1 MIKFDLRVDDH
12 AAYVTVA
19 PEKRGWLAKFRRR
32 ESVDLRVLSK
42 AERATA
48 LAVARLRHLD
58 PLGEFHQVSEDGLV
72 IRHSLVAQ
80 LDTNTASALG
90 LPRLVTGY
98 VFKARLVGTVGS
110 TDFGIEW
117 WWEKGGRAV
126 ALPLQG
132 AFIGSAAQMTRL
144 PPQIY
149 SAIQQ
154 AKALK
159 EQSSV
164 TDHWLE
170 LGKFRRLF
178 DAADEP
184 ASRENLEGFLRD
196 LSVVTCDSV
205 GIAFDADDDTRFFP
219 LPFVGS
225 PEPDAERESVDLAAL
240 RGRELDAFRDGAIR
254 RGAQP
259 AYRVGDG
266 KFLIVDRSAAPVL
279 DAITTHANADEAG
292 RRAFIADAG
301 RIIQNAIE
309 RQMEDDG
316 RITALMSPAARAE
329 RVEQETSRVWV
340 ETTEWVSRVLGVA
353 KWKATEI
360 EGVQSSG
367 TKWLNSALD
376 AELADRLSQIEDD
389 QLAEVLEALQAAIAE
404 QKPSII
410 HEVGEIPT
418 NAEVVEA
425 LSRRLADF
433 LRQKPVDAPSASLD
447 AYLPV
452 TQDNFWEVDFKAIIR
467 PRGDKAEFEVPETV
481 RTPLQPHQ
489 LLSLRWQVAA
499 WQAGLPGIL
508 NADEQG
514 LGKTL
519 QTLSFVAWL
528 KAQMDAGA
536 IPHRPFLVV
545 APTSLLLNWEAEIDR
560 HLTPGALGTLV
571 RLYGSHLAEFK
582 YEGLS
587 GQDIREGEALLDLDR
602 IRSYENGSPVV
613 ITTYQTLANF
623 AISLM
628 DLESAVAIFDEIQF
642 VKNPVT
648 MRAKAAKSLNADF
661 RIGLTGTPI
670 ENATKDL
677 WALMDQ
683 LFPGALGALAQFK
696 RVFGLPTEENMSVL
710 HHALF
715 SGQRERPPLALRRL
729 KTDAAQGLPTKVR
742 ILHPREMSESQMLRY
757 DEARRKGGMML
768 ALLHHIRRI
777 SLHPG
782 LLEGETTEEF
792 SAAAARVGAALDV
805 LRHIKSKGERALV
818 FVENRDV
825 QAWFAEVV
833 RLEFDLETVMII
845 NGDTTIDARK
855 DITDRF
861 QRHLTDDR
869 GFDVLVLGPRAAG
882 TGLTL
887 TAANHV
893 IHLSRWWNPAVE
905 EQCNDRTH
913 RIGQTKPVTVHI
925 PLAVHTRLG
934 AGSFDCLLQRL
945 MKRKRA
951 IAERVLWPAEAT
963 EGETKMLY
971 DAVVTAPDVEVG
983 RGTLELD
990 GALEGRG
997 DLAAEILGDDA
1008 IRVRPRRGGA
1018 SVVISN
1024 GGKVP
1029 LGALRSDGDAA
1040 VFSIAADH
1048 GDAAV
1053 IAIPHSRLSTA
1064 TLWPEFILP
1073 E

>member
-1 MIKFDLRVDDH
+1 MIKFDFRVDRD
-12 AAYVTVA
+12 AAYATVTQ
-19 PEKRGWLAKFRRR
+19 ERRGWFTSFRRR
-32 ESVDLRVLSK
+32 EPIDLRALTK

-58 PLGEFHQVSEDGLV
+58 PLGEQHQVTENGLL
-72 IRHSLVAQ
+72 IRHPLAAQ
-80 LDTNTASALG
+80 FDSNTATALG

-98 VFKARLVGTVGS
+98 VFKARLSGTVGS
-110 TDFGIEW
+110 ADFGIEW
-117 WWEKGGRAV
+117 WWEKNGRAV

-132 AFIGSAAQMTRL
+132 AFLGSGVQMMRL
-144 PPQIY
+144 PHQIY
-149 SAIQQ
+149 LAIQQ
-154 AKALK
+154 ADALK
-159 EQSSV
+159 KQSSV

-178 DAADEP
+178 DASDEA
-184 ASRENLEGFLRD
+184 ASQENLEGFLRD
-196 LSVVTCDSV
+196 LAVVTCDSV
-205 GIAFDADDDTRFFP
+205 GIGFDQNDDTKFFP

-225 PEPDAERESVDLAAL
+225 PEPNPDRETADIAAL
-240 RGRELDAFRDGAIR
+240 KGRELHEFRESAIR

-259 AYRVGDG
+259 AYRVADG
-266 KFLIVDRSAAPVL
+266 KFLIIDRSAALVL
-279 DAITTHANADEAG
+279 DAIAKHAKADEAG

-301 RIIQNAIE
+301 RIIQAAME

-340 ETTEWVSRVLGVA
+340 ETSEWVSRVLGVA
-353 KWKATEI
+353 KWQAMEI
-360 EGVQSSG
+360 EGMQSSG
-367 TKWLNSALD
+367 TRWWNSCID
-376 AELADRLSQIEDD
+376 AELADRLSQIEDE
-389 QLAEVLEALQAAIAE
+389 QLAEVVEALHSAIAE
-404 QKPSII
+404 GKPTII
-410 HEVGEIPT
+410 HDVGEIPT
-418 NAEVVEA
+418 FPEVVEA
-425 LSRRLADF
+425 LSRRLAEY
-433 LRQKPVDAPSASLD
+433 LRQKPVDAPSVSLD

-452 TQDNFWEVDFKAIIR
+452 THDNFWEVDFKAVVR
-467 PRGDKAEFEVPETV
+467 PKGDEAEYKVPETV
-481 RTPLQPHQ
+481 TTPLQPHQ
-489 LLSLRWQVAA
+489 IVSLKWQVSA
-499 WQAGLPGIL
+499 WCAGIPGIL

-519 QTLSFVAWL
+519 QTLSFLAWL
-528 KAQMDAGA
+528 RGQMDAGVLE
-536 IPHRPFLVV
+536 HRPFLIV

-560 HLTPGALGTLV
+560 HLSTGALGTPV
-571 RLYGSHLAEFK
+571 RLYGSHLAHFK
-582 YEGLS
+582 KEGIA
-587 GQDIREGEALLDLDR
+587 GQDIREGEALLDLDKV
-602 IRSYENGSPVV
+602 RSLENGAPVV

-628 DLESAVAIFDEIQF
+628 ELQCAVAIFDEIQF

-696 RVFGLPTEENMSVL
+696 AVFGLPTEENMTVL

-715 SGQRERPPLALRRL
+715 SGQHGRPALAIRRL
-729 KTDAAQGLPTKVR
+729 KTDAAPCLPTKVR
-742 ILHPREMSESQMLRY
+742 ILHPREMSEPQMLRY

-792 SAAAARVGAALDV
+792 SASAARVEAALDI

-833 RLEFDLETVMII
+833 RLEFDLDTVMII

-861 QRHLTDDR
+861 QRHLMNDG

-925 PLAVHTRLG
+925 PLAVHPRLG

-945 MKRKRA
+945 MKRKRT
-951 IAERVLWPAEAT
+951 IADRVLWPAEAT
-963 EGETKMLY
+963 ESETRMLY
-971 DAVVTAPDVEVG
+971 DAVVEASDVDVASE
-983 RGTLELD
+983 TPELD
-990 GALEGRG
+990 GALEGRT
-997 DLAAEILGDDA
+997 DLTAEMLDA
-1008 IRVRPRRGGA
+1008 NTIRIRSRRGGA
-1018 SVVISN
+1018 SILVASGGSLPSN
-1024 GGKVP
+1024 SIRP
-1029 LGALRSDGDAA
+1029 DIDAA
-1040 VFSIAADH
+1040 VVSM
-1048 GDAAV
+1048 AV
-1053 IAIPHSRLSTA
+1053 NGVAKKMSVPHSRLA
-1064 TLWPEFILP
+1064 TCDLWPEFVLP

>member
-1 MIKFDLRVDDH
+1 MIKFDFRADSQ

-19 PEKRGWLAKFRRR
+19 PEKRGWLAAFRRR
-32 ESVDLRVLSK
+32 EAVDLRALTK

-58 PLGEFHQVSEDGLV
+58 PLGELHQIAENGLV
-72 IRHSLVAQ
+72 IRHPLVAQ
-80 LDTNTASALG
+80 LDSNTASALG
-90 LPRLVTGY
+90 LPRLMTGY
-98 VFKARLVGTVGS
+98 VFKAKLAGTVGS
-110 TDFGIEW
+110 SDFGIDW
-117 WWEKGGRAV
+117 WWEKNGRTV

-132 AFIGSAAQMTRL
+132 AFLGSAAQMMRL
-144 PPQIY
+144 PSQIY
-149 SAIQQ
+149 SAIEQ
-154 AKALK
+154 ANALK
-159 EQSSV
+159 ERSSV

-178 DAADEP
+178 DASDEP
-184 ASRENLEGFLRD
+184 ASRENLEGFLRN

-205 GIAFDADDDTRFFP
+205 GIAFDAEDETKFFP

-225 PEPDAERESVDLAAL
+225 PEPDPDRDTADVAAL
-240 RGRELDAFRDGAIR
+240 KGRELNEFRDGAIR

-259 AYRVGDG
+259 AYRVADG

-279 DAITTHANADEAG
+279 DAIARNAKADEAG

-301 RIIQNAIE
+301 RIIQSAIE

-329 RVEQETSRVWV
+329 RVEQETSRVWI

-353 KWKATEI
+353 KWQVTEI
-360 EGVQSSG
+360 EGMQSSG
-367 TKWLNSALD
+367 TKWLNSSID
-376 AELADRLSQIEDD
+376 AELADRLSQIEDE
-389 QLAEVLEALQAAIAE
+389 QLAEVVEALRTAIAE
-404 QKPSII
+404 HTPLIT
-410 HEVGEIPT
+410 HEVGDIPAI
-418 NAEVVEA
+418 AEVLEA
-425 LSRRLADF
+425 LSRRLAEY
-433 LRQKPVDAPSASLD
+433 LRQKPIDAPSVSLD

-452 TQDNFWEVDFKAIIR
+452 THDNFWEVDFKAAVR
-467 PRGDKAEFEVPETV
+467 PRGNEAEFKFPEAV
-481 RTPLQPHQ
+481 RTALQPHQ
-489 LLSLRWQVAA
+489 LTSLKWQVAA
-499 WQAGLPGIL
+499 WQAGIPGVL

-528 KAQMDAGA
+528 RAEMDAGA
-536 IPHRPFLVV
+536 VPHRPFLVV

-560 HLTPGALGTLV
+560 HLSAQALGIPV

-582 YEGLS
+582 KEGLS
-587 GQDIREGEALLDLDR
+587 GQDIREGEALLDLDK
-602 IRSYENGSPVV
+602 IRSLENGAPVV

-628 DLESAVAIFDEIQF
+628 DLQCAVAIFDEIQF

-696 RVFGLPTEENMSVL
+696 RVFGLPTEENMSAL

-715 SGQRERPPLALRRL
+715 SGQHERPPLALRRL
-729 KTDAAQGLPTKVR
+729 KTDAAPGLPTKVR
-742 ILHPREMSESQMLRY
+742 ILHPREMSEPQMLRY

-792 SAAAARVGAALDV
+792 SASAARVDAAMDI

-833 RLEFDLETVMII
+833 RLEFNLDTVMII

-855 DITDRF
+855 EITDRF
-861 QRHLTDDR
+861 QRHLTNDG

-945 MKRKRA
+945 MKRKRT
-951 IAERVLWPAEAT
+951 IADRVLWPAEAT
-963 EGETKMLY
+963 ESETRMLY
-971 DAVVTAPDVEVG
+971 DAVVEASDVEVG
-983 RGTLELD
+983 SEALELD
-990 GALEGRG
+990 GVLEGRT
-997 DLAAEILGDDA
+997 DLTAEMLDGNA
-1008 IRVRPRRGGA
+1008 IRIRPRRGGA
-1018 SVVISN
+1018 SIVVSS
-1024 GGKVP
+1024 GRTVP
-1029 LGALRSDGDAA
+1029 SSSIRSDTDAA
-1040 VFSIAADH
+1040 VVSMQVH
-1048 GDAAV
+1048 GV
-1053 IAIPHSRLSTA
+1053 GKEMPVPHSRLTTG
-1064 TLWPEFILP
+1064 TLWPEFVLP